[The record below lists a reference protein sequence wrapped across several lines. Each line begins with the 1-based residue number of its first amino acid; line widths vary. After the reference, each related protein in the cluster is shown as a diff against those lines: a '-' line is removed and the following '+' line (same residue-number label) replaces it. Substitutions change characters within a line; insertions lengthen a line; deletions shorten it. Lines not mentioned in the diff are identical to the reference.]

1 MRILGTL
8 LFLLLLFYARGHS
21 LNGPLST
28 ASKSQRHPDHIP
40 NHDDKMD
47 DESIDND
54 DKLMNGSDEADTD
67 DDNDNDD
74 DDGEEDDGDDDEDNI
89 PRGKIYIRALKLP
102 RTIKEPN

>member
-1 MRILGTL
+1 
-8 LFLLLLFYARGHS
+8 
-21 LNGPLST
+21 
-28 ASKSQRHPDHIP
+28 
-40 NHDDKMD
+40 MD

>member
-1 MRILGTL
+1 
-8 LFLLLLFYARGHS
+8 
-21 LNGPLST
+21 
-28 ASKSQRHPDHIP
+28 
-40 NHDDKMD
+40 MD

-89 PRGKIYIRALKLP
+89 PRGKIYIYVHQNFREQLKNP
-102 RTIKEPN
+102 IKAIKKNSTSLATVESSEFLLK